1 MPPPSS
7 TALSRP
13 SSKQLLCVLLGL
25 AVIAVAPRGIE
36 YLSGRTAVPADDA
49 LDASGDAS
57 SAASD
62 AAAPPPA
69 SSPAPAP
76 YVTRSIT
83 IERSFDSAALK
94 AGVSPQVAASL
105 VKAFSTRIDFRRDLQ
120 KGDSFTLVFKRGAGD
135 DGNEAAEG
143 KPVAAKIDLGSTTHT
158 IYWYRKPGGT
168 GGYYTLNGNSAV
180 PAFSRYPIAFTR
192 VSSPFSL
199 ARFDPVLKRVR
210 PHDGVDLAAP
220 VGTPVHATA
229 AGRVKFVG
237 WQRGYG
243 KVVILRNPND
253 FSTLFAHLSRFAR
266 GLHSGETVRRGQ
278 VIGYVGETGWATGPH
293 LHFELRR
300 DNVPVNPLTARLP
313 VEHRLKGA
321 DKERFASQA
330 QALSSLL
337 SS

>member
-1 MPPPSS
+1 M
-7 TALSRP
+7 
-13 SSKQLLCVLLGL
+13 LGL
-25 AVIAVAPRGIE
+25 AVIAVTPRSIE
-36 YLSGRTAVPADDA
+36 YLSGHAAAPTDDA
-49 LDASGDAS
+49 LDPGNGAS
-57 SAASD
+57 STASD
-62 AAAPPPA
+62 AAAARPATPPA
-69 SSPAPAP
+69 AAP
-76 YVTRSIT
+76 YVTRSVT
-83 IERSFDSAALK
+83 IEHSFDSAALK

-105 VKAFSTRIDFRRDLQ
+105 VKAFSSKVDFRRDLQ
-120 KGDSFTLVFKRGAGD
+120 KGDSFTLVFKRDPGDAGD
-135 DGNEAAEG
+135 VAADG

-168 GGYYTLNGNSAV
+168 GSYYTLNGNSTL

-229 AGRVKFVG
+229 TGRVKFVG

-243 KVVILRNPND
+243 KVVILSNPND
-253 FSTLFAHLSRFAR
+253 FSTLFAHLSRFAHGLRR
-266 GLHSGETVRRGQ
+266 GQAVHRGQ

-321 DKERFASQA
+321 DREHFASQA
-330 QALSSLL
+330 QALASFL

>member
-1 MPPPSS
+1 MPLPSS
-7 TALSRP
+7 TALSRAP
-13 SSKQLLCVLLGL
+13 SKQLVCVLLGL

-36 YLSGRTAVPADDA
+36 YLSGRAAAPTDDA

-57 SAASD
+57 SAAND
-62 AAAPPPA
+62 ATVAPSA
-69 SSPAPAP
+69 SPPAPAP
-76 YVTRSIT
+76 YVTRSVT

-105 VKAFSTRIDFRRDLQ
+105 VKAFSSEIDFRRDLQ
-120 KGDSFTLVFKRGAGD
+120 KGDSFTLVFKRNGIDGD
-135 DGNEAAEG
+135 DVAADR

-158 IYWYRKPGGT
+158 IYWYRKPGGE
-168 GGYYTLNGNSAV
+168 GSYYTPNGSSTL

-229 AGRVKFVG
+229 TGRVKFVG

-243 KVVILRNPND
+243 KVVILSNPND
-253 FSTLFAHLSRFAR
+253 FSTLFAHLSRFAHGLRR
-266 GLHSGETVRRGQ
+266 GEAVQRGQ

-330 QALSSLL
+330 QKLSSFL